1 MRRLTDLRL
10 KAKLLLA
17 FALVVGAALA
27 CSAVSLVTLRAVD
40 EANQQRDHTYKVL
53 SQIEALT
60 AAVVGQEA
68 SLRGYLLSADARFL
82 KLYHDG
88 TKHYATALAAARALV
103 AEDPAQ
109 GERLDEIDALAR
121 KWREQ
126 LAAREI
132 ALMDDEATRGEARQ
146 MEASGAGKRWMDA
159 LRETASEAVE
169 AERGLMETRGSAAG
183 EAMRRAY
190 TALAVGVAAMLAAA
204 LLGILLLDRA
214 VSRPIRVMTGLMQ
227 RLAEGDAT
235 AAVPFRDRREE
246 VGAMARTVQ
255 VFKDNLM
262 RTRALEEETAFA
274 RAGAEEQRRRATRDL
289 ADTFEREV
297 GGIIRTV
304 SSAAADLQDTARSLS
319 ATAAE
324 TAGRSTSVASAAEE
338 AAVNVN
344 MVAAA
349 AEELSASVG
358 EIGRQVTSSATL
370 AQTAVGEANDTAH
383 FVRNLSQAAARIGDV
398 VGLIASIAGQTNLLA
413 LNATIEAARAG
424 EAGRGFAVVAAEVKN
439 LAGQT
444 AKATDEI
451 GQQIGQIQGATS
463 EAVSAIARITARIQ
477 EISTVATTIAAAV
490 EQQGA
495 ATQEIVRNVGQAAA
509 GTSAVTDTITGVALA
524 ADGTGA
530 AASQM
535 LSSASA
541 LSDRSEHLGRE
552 VARFLATVRAA

>member
-358 EIGRQVTSSATL
+358 EIGRQVTSSASL
-370 AQTAVGEANDTAH
+370 AQTAVGEADDTAH
-383 FVRNLSQAAARIGDV
+383 FVRDLSQAAARIGDV

>member
-10 KAKLLLA
+10 KSKLLLA

-27 CSAVSLVTLRAVD
+27 CSAVGLVTLKAVD

-68 SLRGYLLSADARFL
+68 SLRGYVLSADARFL

-88 TKHYATALAAARALV
+88 TKYYATALAAARALV

-109 GERLDEIDALAR
+109 GERLDEVDALAR

-146 MEASGAGKRWMDA
+146 MEASVAGKRWMDA
-159 LRETASEAVE
+159 LRETAAEAVE

-214 VSRPIRVMTGLMQ
+214 VSRPIRVITGLMQ

-235 AAVPFRDRREE
+235 AEVPFRDRREE

-324 TAGRSTSVASAAEE
+324 TAGRSTTVASAAEE

-463 EAVSAIARITARIQ
+463 EAVAAIARITGRIQ

-495 ATQEIVRNVGQAAA
+495 ATQEIVRNVGEAAA
-509 GTSAVTDTITGVALA
+509 GTSAVTDTITGVAQA

>member
-10 KAKLLLA
+10 KSKLLLA

-27 CSAVSLVTLRAVD
+27 CSAVGLVTLKAVD

-88 TKHYATALAAARALV
+88 TSHYATALAAARALV

-109 GERLDEIDALAR
+109 GGRLDEIDALAR

-159 LRETASEAVE
+159 LRETAAEAVE
-169 AERGLMETRGSAAG
+169 AERGLMETRSSAAG

-204 LLGILLLDRA
+204 LLGVLLLDRA
-214 VSRPIRVMTGLMQ
+214 VSRPIRVITGLMQ

-235 AAVPFRDRREE
+235 AEVPFRDRREE

-255 VFKDNLM
+255 VFKDNLI
-262 RTRALEEETAFA
+262 RTRALEEETALA

-297 GGIIRTV
+297 GGIVRTV

-319 ATAAE
+319 ATPPRRRAAPPPWPRPPRRPRS
-324 TAGRSTSVASAAEE
+324 TSTWSRPPPRSSAPRWARSAGRSRVRPLSRKPRSARRTTRRISCATSARPPP
-338 AAVNVN
+338 
-344 MVAAA
+344 
-349 AEELSASVG
+349 G
-358 EIGRQVTSSATL
+358 SATWW
-370 AQTAVGEANDTAH
+370 V
-383 FVRNLSQAAARIGDV
+383 
-398 VGLIASIAGQTNLLA
+398 
-413 LNATIEAARAG
+413 
-424 EAGRGFAVVAAEVKN
+424 
-439 LAGQT
+439 
-444 AKATDEI
+444 
-451 GQQIGQIQGATS
+451 
-463 EAVSAIARITARIQ
+463 
-477 EISTVATTIAAAV
+477 
-490 EQQGA
+490 
-495 ATQEIVRNVGQAAA
+495 
-509 GTSAVTDTITGVALA
+509 
-524 ADGTGA
+524 
-530 AASQM
+530 
-535 LSSASA
+535 
-541 LSDRSEHLGRE
+541 
-552 VARFLATVRAA
+552 